1 LDFNYIAVP
10 KHLISKFNISP
21 QTRILLNEAYTE
33 IMAVSYNSII
43 KSSSMKEL
51 KQNLKMEL
59 DHTLSQIAKILNYYH
74 FKDIYDFVKSYD
86 GLNRFKQETSVFT
99 YFFVKGGLL
108 FHLHHFQLDKQ
119 YFNPETILEY
129 SLTKDFLKAI
139 NKVMKKKDNTKGL
152 RMTIV

>member
-1 LDFNYIAVP
+1 
-10 KHLISKFNISP
+10 
-21 QTRILLNEAYTE
+21 
-33 IMAVSYNSII
+33 MAVSYNSII

-86 GLNRFKQETSVFT
+86 GLNRFKQETSVFS

-119 YFNPETILEY
+119 YFYPETIIEY
-129 SLTKDFLKAI
+129 SLTKAFLKAI